1 MALRYQIGL
10 LAPAAAPSL
19 LAADGAQAWPGR
31 GPSLYDY
38 TEVLLPGVN
47 IPPQIPNAWIT
58 PNYVFDYQVPRP
70 VYVPVPVAPQL
81 PAFEPVQ
88 VTSIRLQHGGA
99 PADVR
104 VKAGTVVWWRNSDNQ
119 DHTFVLVP
127 PSGGTGSAQRWRI
140 PAQESFSLVFHQPG
154 TYEYYLLEAADQ
166 RSQLIVTQ

>member
-1 MALRYQIGL
+1 MALRFQIGL
-10 LAPAAAPSL
+10 LAPAAALSL

-38 TEVLLPGVN
+38 TGVLLPGVN
-47 IPPQIPNAWIT
+47 IQPRIPNAWIT
-58 PNYVFDYQVPRP
+58 PNYGFDYQAPQV
-70 VYVPVPVAPQL
+70 VYVPVAVPTTPQL

-119 DHTFVLVP
+119 EHALVL
-127 PSGGTGSAQRWRI
+127 
-140 PAQESFSLVFHQPG
+140 
-154 TYEYYLLEAADQ
+154 
-166 RSQLIVTQ
+166 